1 MAEQNRNM
9 VLHAVAP
16 GKMYFEICF
25 ADIPVEFILGG
36 TCFVCCRRGPVDRLL
51 IEQRH
56 GAGAQLRHVD
66 DRLRCLGCGN
76 TTANTF
82 CVVGRSIR
90 ASSALPAGVVDGIE
104 PLSKRIGSIANG
116 PSGSAPPR

>member
-1 MAEQNRNM
+1 
-9 VLHAVAP
+9 
-16 GKMYFEICF
+16 MYFEIRF
-25 ADIPVEFILGG
+25 ADIAPEFILGG

-51 IEQRH
+51 VEQRH
-56 GAGAQLRHVD
+56 GLNAQLRHVD

-90 ASSALPAGVVDGIE
+90 SSPALPAGIVDGIE
-104 PLSKRIGSIANG
+104 PLSTRIGSIAG
-116 PSGSAPPR
+116 